1 MSPIRWSFRSQFLLG
16 FMACAGLL
24 GYALY
29 VQFQLQILP
38 CPFCIFQRIA
48 FAALGLVFL
57 TGALHAPRGAGSRRA
72 WSLLALAA
80 SVVGMGYSGR
90 HAWVQLYPPEMPNC
104 GPGLN
109 FMVESQSWLG
119 AARQVLMANGDC
131 SAIDWKFLGLSMP
144 MWCLLWF
151 IGLALWAL
159 HAGFKH
165 RQAHL
170 FRR

>member
-1 MSPIRWSFRSQFLLG
+1 MSPFRWSFRSQFLLG
-16 FMACAGLL
+16 FVACAALL

-57 TGALHAPRGAGSRRA
+57 VGGLHAPRGPGARRA
-72 WSLLALAA
+72 WSLLALIAA
-80 SVVGMGYSGR
+80 VVGMGYSGR

-131 SAIDWKFLGLSMP
+131 SAIDWQFLGLSMP

-159 HAGFKH
+159 YAGFKY
-165 RQAHL
+165 RQIHL